1 MELLELFTK
10 AIAPQLL
17 TRIFDNIPQY
27 IILFGFISIFAIK
40 FLLKW
45 NKARVEK
52 FELKEA
58 RSETILKNTNN
69 LISEVHK
76 IKEDQIQ
83 ITKKLEDY
91 KDKINEKVQNLDNRI
106 IKIETKEEYNKE
118 KNNLI
123 IDTLNS
129 IKERIKWLKN

>member
-1 MELLELFTK
+1 
-10 AIAPQLL
+10 
-17 TRIFDNIPQY
+17 
-27 IILFGFISIFAIK
+27 
-40 FLLKW
+40 LLKW

-52 FELKEA
+52 IKAKEA

-129 IKERIKWLKN
+129 IKERIK

>member
-1 MELLELFTK
+1 MEILELFTK

-17 TRIFDNIPQY
+17 NRIFDNIPQFV
-27 IILFGFISIFAIK
+27 ILSSFAGLFIFK
-40 FLLKW
+40 HLLKW
-45 NKARVEK
+45 NKNRLEK
-52 FELKEA
+52 INIKEE